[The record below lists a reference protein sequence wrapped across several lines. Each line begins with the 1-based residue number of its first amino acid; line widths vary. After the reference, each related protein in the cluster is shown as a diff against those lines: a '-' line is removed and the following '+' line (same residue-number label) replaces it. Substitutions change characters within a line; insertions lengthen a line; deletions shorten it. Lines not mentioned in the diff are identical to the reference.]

1 MKSLLIMTIVA
12 SMALACGNGVNDNQG
27 TQSSGKVISVSVEEF
42 SKIIK
47 QKDVWLIDVRTAKEY
62 SEGHIFDADNIDVN
76 QDDFI
81 DKAKKNMRYN
91 PAETKVAVYCRSGK
105 RSMKAANLLS
115 EEGFTVYNLEG
126 GILAWHKSY
135 EVAK

>member
-27 TQSSGKVISVSVEEF
+27 TQSSGKVISVSVDKF
-42 SKIIK
+42 SNIIK

>member
-12 SMALACGNGVNDNQG
+12 SMALACGNVVNDNQG